1 MVLAGLAAGWG
12 GLQLTRSFESFRRL
26 RQQLWLNLAW
36 IRTVLVT
43 RASAARTRGVIGDHR
58 RMLVAGSVDGSL
70 NLNRYRLG

>member
-12 GLQLTRSFESFRRL
+12 GLQLTRSFESFRRS

-43 RASAARTRGVIGDHR
+43 RASARLALAASLVITDACLLRVVSTAH
-58 RMLVAGSVDGSL
+58 
-70 NLNRYRLG
+70 